1 MNRAMHRG
9 LLPLVPLVVLILAAP
24 AAAERVSLPASPVTI
39 TSPNAHSRVL
49 LSVPSLAE
57 YREEWVSSAT
67 LVLDL
72 GPGSLAGNVELLVD
86 AVDTPWSGGASWMSP
101 WTRPGGDVVGQ
112 TGGGGTLGRG
122 PAPSRLRVDVT
133 HAVRGMAEGDLE
145 ENGLIVYPSDPGKPG
160 FTAAEMQVLGVSSAT
175 LEVHVRSLTARG
187 YRGGTKALLDRKR
200 ESRLEETSRG

>member
-1 MNRAMHRG
+1 MNRAILSG
-9 LLPLVPLVVLILAAP
+9 LLVVAAHLLAVPAGAERASLAATP
-24 AAAERVSLPASPVTI
+24 SVI
-39 TSPNAHSRVL
+39 TSPNNHSRVL

-57 YREEWVSSAT
+57 HQEEWVSSAT

-72 GPGSLAGNVELLVD
+72 GPGTLPGDVELLVD
-86 AVDTPWSGGASWMSP
+86 AVGTYWAGGASWMSP

-112 TGGGGTLGRG
+112 TGGGASLAAG
-122 PAPSRLRVDVT
+122 PAPTRLRIDVT

-160 FTAAEMQVLGVSSAT
+160 FTAGEMQVLGVSSAT

-187 YRGGTKALLDRKR
+187 YRGGTKALLERKR